1 MEIALALVGV
11 IIAFVYLALLLNVKK
26 DFKALKE
33 EFEDLKQKQ
42 KRQFYYNK
50 NKKNNI

>member
-1 MEIALALVGV
+1 MKIALAVVGF
-11 IIAFVYLALLLNVKK
+11 IIAVVYLGLLLNVKK

-33 EFEDLKQKQ
+33 DFEDLRQKQ

>member
-11 IIAFVYLALLLNVKK
+11 IIAFVYLGLLLNVKK

-33 EFEDLKQKQ
+33 DFEDLRQKQ

>member
-1 MEIALALVGV
+1 MEIALAVVGF
-11 IIAFVYLALLLNVKK
+11 IIAVVYLGLLLNVKK
-26 DFKALKE
+26 DFKTLKE